1 MLPSCLAVGSA
12 GCAGE
17 LAGTLG
23 RVETGIGL
31 GHERVSVL
39 TAIPFG
45 DSDRAAVTLGSRSDE
60 TIDQLLS
67 VTEAAAGENRSELV
81 APKASQHIN
90 RS

>member
-1 MLPSCLAVGSA
+1 M
-12 GCAGE
+12 
-17 LAGTLG
+17 
-23 RVETGIGL
+23 
-31 GHERVSVL
+31 
-39 TAIPFG
+39 
-45 DSDRAAVTLGSRSDE
+45 TLGSRSDE